1 MGRRHEV
8 IHHDQTA
15 NVQNAFR
22 KDVCSLGNVMEE
34 LGNTFQEESEDLLV
48 LDSKEIADP
57 SAVEAVKKA
66 QKIGQQQFQTF
77 TKESLVER
85 TKPIDDT
92 ILRNRLKLFVGSR
105 TKAASTEKQQL
116 TLMKSD
122 VELFSRLYITCQTR
136 DGNLEDFFQQENQA
150 WPPALSDG
158 GRLRLGSK
166 SDILTCLDDLS
177 PSQTKTH
184 DATCIVLDGAAIKQ
198 MMKPAAAKTF
208 DEYAQ
213 QVFIPYI
220 SSQLRSVSRLDLVW
234 DDSLKGTARAKRGK
248 DVRRHVVGKA
258 ALPGN
263 WQNFLRIDSNK
274 RELFSFLSKI
284 RRSVRK
290 TSKLSSPLGRGCSA
304 HSYCRMSTPCGHTAL
319 KKLIVV
325 RTVDTDVV
333 VLAVFAITYLPAE
346 YLWLAFG
353 TNKSFRYMAANQIA
367 VSLGPEMSCALPIFH
382 ALTCCDTVSS
392 FAGHG
397 KKTAWSTTKVTAG
410 TDRCTIDARIWVKGD
425 PR

>member
-34 LGNTFQEESEDLLV
+34 LGNPFEEESEDLLV
-48 LDSKEIADP
+48 LDCKEIADP
-57 SAVEAVKKA
+57 SAVEAVQKA
-66 QKIGQQQFQTF
+66 QKIGQQQFQTV
-77 TKESLVER
+77 TKECLVKR

-92 ILRNRLKLFVGSR
+92 IHRNRLKLFVGSR
-105 TKAASTEKQQL
+105 TKTAIKEKQQL

-122 VELFSRLYITCQTR
+122 VEMFSRLYIICQTR

-150 WPPALSDG
+150 PALSDG
-158 GRLRLGSK
+158 GRLRLVTK

-198 MMKPAAAKTF
+198 MIKPAAAKTF
-208 DEYAQ
+208 DYYAQ

-220 SSQLRSVSRLDLVW
+220 SSQLRSVSRIDLVW
-234 DDSLKGTARAKRGK
+234 DTYKDDSRKGTARAKRGK
-248 DVRRHVVGKA
+248 GVMRHVVGKA
-258 ALPGN
+258 ALPRN
-263 WQNFLRIDSNK
+263 WKNVLRIDGNK

-284 RRSVRK
+284 RHSVRK

-304 HSYCRMSTPCGHTAL
+304 HSYSRMSTPCRHAAL

-325 RTVDTDVV
+325 C
-333 VLAVFAITYLPAE
+333 YC
-346 YLWLAFG
+346 
-353 TNKSFRYMAANQIA
+353 M
-367 VSLGPEMSCALPIFH
+367 
-382 ALTCCDTVSS
+382 
-392 FAGHG
+392 
-397 KKTAWSTTKVTAG
+397 
-410 TDRCTIDARIWVKGD
+410 
-425 PR
+425 